1 MHPHGMLR
9 MLNGTAKDI
18 HETSKQLILGT
29 EHSATKMAP
38 RNRCWSGNVWV
49 LQRPDICEVHPV
61 YIQVHQRTS
70 KYQVQRVS
78 GHALERSFLMTS
90 DIFFSKSV
98 PCRFSPEALQPIRN
112 LCVIHSMADAMEVYG
127 QVEAWLWSWQKYSD

>member
-29 EHSATKMAP
+29 EHSATKMAA

-78 GHALERSFLMTS
+78 RHALERSFLFRHFFFRKVS
-90 DIFFSKSV
+90 LAVSVLRHCSQFAIFVSSTLWLMPWK
-98 PCRFSPEALQPIRN
+98 
-112 LCVIHSMADAMEVYG
+112 SMAKWKLGFGLGV
-127 QVEAWLWSWQKYSD
+127 S